1 MKVWTNLSHQQINQV
16 LLEELS
22 KAQAELKIAK
32 NDIDKATRRI
42 SFCLTAINEINN
54 RYEEAK

>member
-1 MKVWTNLSHQQINQV
+1 MKIWTDLSHQQINQV

-32 NDIDKATRRI
+32 NDMDKATRRI
-42 SFCLTAINEINN
+42 SFCLTAINELTN
-54 RYEEAK
+54 RYEATK